1 MRRQHLPRA
10 ITWLVAAF
18 FTFAAPLAASAQAGD
33 SSARVVVNLL
43 DYLARDY
50 AGAVT
55 NGAVTSAS
63 EYQEQV
69 EFARSALS
77 IGSAVPAIR
86 DDTTLV
92 AGLRALNALIDAK
105 ADAAHV
111 SAAALDL
118 RQRIVV
124 RAAIA
129 QSPAQWPSLE
139 HGRALFRESCAS
151 CHGSGGAGDGPA
163 GAALD
168 PKPTNF
174 LSPAIANGILP
185 FRAFNAIRVGL
196 PKTPMAA
203 HPELSDADVW
213 DLAFYVTSLHVAGAG
228 DPATPM
234 TAADLAMAATRSD
247 SALMLSLPGDTAA
260 RRSRIAAL
268 RLHSAA
274 GAGAEDPL
282 AIARTQ
288 LAIAD
293 AAYAR
298 GDPAAAKNAALR
310 AYLEGIEP
318 VEPRLRA
325 NDRAFTEE
333 LEGRMADV
341 RAAIEAKQ
349 PAARVSAAVALAD
362 RGIDAASQR
371 LAAHASGPW
380 VTFVLTTGIL
390 LREGFEAVLILIA
403 LLAVIRAANNRTAEW
418 WVHGGWLTALAA
430 GVIAWFLSGWLMA
443 ISGVQ
448 RELLEGITSL
458 LAVAVLL
465 YVGFWLHSRTEI
477 TRWRHFLDVQVR
489 SALEGKK
496 LWVLFT
502 IAFMALFREAFE
514 CVLFLRAITLE
525 GGSAGTTAMTFG
537 VLTSFA
543 LLFGLSWALLK
554 YSARIPIRRI
564 FTISSLLM
572 AVLAV
577 ILVGKG
583 LHSLQETGI
592 LPVSN
597 TGWHWSSD
605 LLGIYATWQTVIPQI
620 VTVGVLYTLWVVGK
634 RPTTKTA

>member
-1 MRRQHLPRA
+1 V
-10 ITWLVAAF
+10 VAL
-18 FTFAAPLAASAQAGD
+18 FTFAHSPAAGAQAGD

-55 NGAVTSAS
+55 NGAVTNAS
-63 EYQEQV
+63 EYREQV

-77 IGSAVPAIR
+77 IGSAVPEIR
-86 DDTTLV
+86 DDTALV
-92 AGLRALNALIDAK
+92 AGLRALGALIDRK
-105 ADAAHV
+105 ASAADV

-124 RAAIA
+124 RSAIA
-129 QSPAQWPSLE
+129 QSPARWPSLE
-139 HGRALFRESCAS
+139 HGRALYRQNCAS
-151 CHGSGGAGDGPA
+151 CHGSRGAGDGPA

-168 PKPTNF
+168 PKPANF
-174 LSPAIANGILP
+174 LSPAIANGITP

-203 HPELSDADVW
+203 HPELNDADIW
-213 DLAFYVTSLHVAGAG
+213 DVAFYVTSMHIAGAG
-228 DPATPM
+228 DAAAPV
-234 TAADLAMAATRSD
+234 TAADLAMVAAHSD

-268 RLHSAA
+268 RLHSSADAA
-274 GAGAEDPL
+274 GDPL
-282 AIARTQ
+282 AIARAQ
-288 LAIAD
+288 LALAD
-293 AAYAR
+293 AKYAA
-298 GDPAAAKNAALR
+298 GDPAAAKQAALR

-325 NDRAFTEE
+325 NDLAFTEA
-333 LEGRMADV
+333 LEGKMADV
-341 RAAIEAKQ
+341 RAAIEGKQ
-349 PAARVSAAVALAD
+349 PAARVSGAVAAAD
-362 RGIDAASQR
+362 RAIDAAAGR

-403 LLAVIRAANNRTAEW
+403 LLAVIRAANNTTAEW

-430 GVIAWFLSGWLMA
+430 GIIAWFLSGWLMA

-525 GGSAGTTAMTFG
+525 GGTAGTTAMTFG
-537 VLTSFA
+537 VVTSFA

-592 LPVSN
+592 LPITS
-597 TGWHWSSD
+597 TWWHWSSD
-605 LLGIYATWQTVIPQI
+605 LLGIYATWETFIPQL
-620 VTVGVLYTLWVVGK
+620 VTVAALYTLWVVGK
-634 RPTTKTA
+634 RPTTRTA